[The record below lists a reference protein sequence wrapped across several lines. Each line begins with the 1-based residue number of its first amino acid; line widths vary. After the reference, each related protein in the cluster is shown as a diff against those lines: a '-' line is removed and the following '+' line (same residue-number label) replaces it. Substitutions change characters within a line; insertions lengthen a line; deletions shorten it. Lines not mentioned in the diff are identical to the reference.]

1 MSEYHVIGKRLPRID
16 AKEKVRGQ
24 AYYTDD
30 LKSPGMLCGMI
41 LRSPFAH
48 ARILKIDASRA
59 LKVPGVKA
67 VVTAEDTVRVKYGVI
82 SRSPKF
88 VDEYPL
94 AVERVRFIGDEVAA
108 VAATD
113 PDAALEAME
122 LIQVDY
128 DTLPAVFDP
137 DEALQPNA
145 PQIHDHAP
153 GNISRE
159 FHLKQGDVE
168 KGFLESDLVREDTF
182 FTQSAIH
189 AYLEPHAAL
198 ANGTRAGDSLFTP
211 LPRLPTTCSSTLP

>member
-1 MSEYHVIGKRLPRID
+1 MNEYQVIGKRLPRID

-24 AYYTDD
+24 AHYTDD
-30 LKSPGMLCGMI
+30 LKMPGMLCGMI

-67 VVTAEDTVRVKYGVI
+67 VITGDDTVKIKYGVI

-94 AVERVRFIGDEVAA
+94 AVDRIRFIGEEVAA

-113 PDAALEAME
+113 ADAALEAME
-122 LIQVDY
+122 LIQIDCEV
-128 DTLPAVFDP
+128 LPAVFDP
-137 DEALQPNA
+137 EAALQPNA
-145 PQIHDHAP
+145 PQLHNHAP

-159 FHLKQGDVE
+159 
-168 KGFLESDLVREDTF
+168 
-182 FTQSAIH
+182 
-189 AYLEPHAAL
+189 
-198 ANGTRAGDSLFTP
+198 
-211 LPRLPTTCSSTLP
+211 